1 MEEHKIKLTVDTGN
15 STKDIEKLN
24 KALEDTQ
31 EELVPLTSIMGEM
44 EDKLMLMAH
53 AGDTTSDEFK
63 RLATEVAGM
72 RRTIRE
78 TDEGIESLSLTTG
91 QKLGGAL
98 QGIASGF
105 EAAQGVMGAFGAN
118 SEEVEKALLKVQSA
132 MAIAQGLT
140 GVRESIKDFKA
151 LKTDILSSATATNIA
166 TGAQKLYNMVVGKS
180 TGAMKA
186 LKLAIAASGVGA
198 LVLILGEVVS
208 AMMDFGDSTEEA
220 AKKQER
226 LEKQLE
232 ATNKQIE
239 ASKKKTQDLSAELD
253 LETRKRVANAQLKG
267 KSEEEL
273 KLIEQQADLARLAI
287 FEKEIQ
293 REKYRAGEIARK
305 KGSAKEL
312 EAVIKS
318 QVEAERQYAEQ
329 LVLIAEKEAEDIDR
343 IRQEKLDKEKAANDK
358 AREARQKANEDRKQA
373 IEEIQQAEK
382 EYWDSKLS
390 AEALEIKNSTEK
402 YNKLIADAKK
412 YGQDTKVLEQAQLE
426 EVNAIQKKYTE
437 ERVAQLKDE
446 YQSKKELRDEAHQK
460 ELEDEKAQAEALKEL
475 MYGRVAREKGEDEA
489 KYIADKEAIQTQF
502 EERLELFKGNAL
514 LEQMAFIEKEDALAE
529 LDKNYKQAQIQREVD
544 ARNAVAERVK
554 KGLEMVSN
562 IVSLF
567 AGKSKKQQK
576 TAFQIQKGINIATAT
591 IDTYMAANSALA
603 SAKPPLN
610 FIAAAL
616 AIATGLANVM
626 KIARTKFDESGGDS
640 GGGGSLS
647 AGGGAG
653 GGGGAMST
661 PEFNVVGNSP
671 VAALAQMSTQP
682 QQAFVVSGEVTTAQS
697 LDRNRVSNATL

>member
-1 MEEHKIKLTVDTGN
+1 MSVGKTTLA
-15 STKDIEKLN
+15 
-24 KALEDTQ
+24 KALGQLEQFKDYTIQ
-31 EELVPLTSIMGEM
+31 TERSKYLSNLGIPLNTDSTLRGQFIFLAERSTEL
-44 EDKLMLMAH
+44 
-53 AGDTTSDEFK
+53 
-63 RLATEVAGM
+63 
-72 RRTIRE
+72 
-78 TDEGIESLSLTTG
+78 
-91 QKLGGAL
+91 L